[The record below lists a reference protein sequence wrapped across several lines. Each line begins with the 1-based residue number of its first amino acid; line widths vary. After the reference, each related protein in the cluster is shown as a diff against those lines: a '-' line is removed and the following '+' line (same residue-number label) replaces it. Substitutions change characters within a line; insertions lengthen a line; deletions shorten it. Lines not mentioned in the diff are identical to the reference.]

1 MECHICPMLLLIL
14 TLDSACANDRFF
26 ISAPN
31 VFHVGVK
38 EKVFVQMGEPPL
50 SSPVTL
56 YLENEDNGELMSE
69 KIPITCTENEP
80 IKTVELM
87 ISREKMSELLP
98 FKSAHPY
105 LLLMAESPSFSTRK
119 STRVL
124 VSQHRGYIFI
134 QTDQPIYNPTQKVM
148 YRIFTLD
155 HTLRPREENF
165 QMLIINAAGNRIM
178 KSLKTAKGGILS
190 HSFNIPDVSEMGTWK
205 IVAHYEGDEAHAA
218 TREFKVQKFVL
229 PSFQVTIGME
239 QSYLL
244 LNAPKLN
251 FTISALYSYGE
262 TVKGAYHC
270 RFGVITKGS
279 KDGQKM
285 KPVFI
290 RGLEL
295 TGSVQDGKATA
306 ILQTAELNKNLQD
319 QLEGKTLSDLE
330 QSGAELYLAVSVT
343 NIRSGELQEA
353 EVSIPII
360 SHIYTID
367 LSRTRSHFIP
377 GVPLDVVVVIRLPDG
392 SPAAGVPVEI
402 HVLTTQEKSSQA
414 TNQQGAVFAVFNI
427 PDAEVAVEVSVDGQ
441 QQRKVIQRAS
451 SPSDCF
457 LYLSFTNRIY
467 SVGESLTVTYQAVN
481 GPPNGFIYYMVFSRG
496 SLIKQHFLRAGT
508 TTIDNLLITPDMVP
522 SFRLIGYY
530 YNQRGD
536 IIADSVWVDVK
547 AECEKKVEVSS
558 KMHQFYPGKQAVLQ
572 FNLHG
577 QKAKVALLA
586 VDKAIYAL
594 NAHNKLTA
602 KQVFSSMQSYDLG
615 CSYGG
620 GSDAASTL
628 NDAGLSFISQST
640 ESVMREGLGCHS
652 HSVRQRRSLD
662 LQQEMMILK
671 SNFSSEKLQECC
683 VRGFSLI
690 PMKRTCEE
698 RANRISQVET
708 LLETDPLCAEAF
720 LECCRQ
726 GENLRQRLRQEDAKK
741 GLGRTANALEIEE
754 FFFDT
759 TNQYIRRYFPPSF
772 AFTTFDVNGEKS
784 YSLSLP
790 DSITTW
796 EIQAI
801 SLSATHGFCVAEPYE
816 LRTFKEVFV
825 SLRLPYSVK
834 KYEQIA
840 IEPVIY
846 NYGDNPVQLAVHME
860 QTKGLCS
867 PGSATSTAFVNITV
881 DPQSSSFVSFSAV
894 PMVTGTI
901 PIKIRLY
908 DIEQERGIDAIEKT
922 LNVWTEGIVQR
933 VEETRVVKLDGSG
946 TKSLTIDGN
955 LPDNTVPDSNSNI
968 FIKMEGDGF
977 GESSAQRLL
986 SPEGVAALLKL
997 PDGCGEQTM
1006 KKLAPTALALRY
1018 FDINQQWFKLPA
1030 GTRDVALQYTEE
1042 GYMRILTFKKA
1053 DGSYGAWTDW
1063 PSSTWL
1069 TGLVVKVL
1077 SLLAERQAVITGQ
1090 RQAKVVSE
1098 EEISHS
1104 VRYLLSVQND
1114 DGSFTDPHPVIHN
1127 EMQGGIRG
1135 KEEKASTTAFITIAL
1150 YRSLL
1155 FLKVEEQNNA
1165 EASILKS
1172 TTYLLSHLEEL
1183 EWPYAVAITTYCL
1196 SVCNKPNALRAWMK
1210 LERLATVGKDGC
1222 YMWGANAAEVADAIT
1237 VETTAYALLAAVALE
1252 KSERAESAACWLTS
1266 QENYGG
1272 GFEST
1277 QDTIVALEALSEYEL
1292 KKPPRTF
1299 TEVAAQFTV
1308 PGRTEKEDLSL
1319 ENRREKVEKEL
1330 KRMIGNNVNV
1340 LLTGHGEA
1348 KLKVVKAYHLLEPMD
1363 KCEQLSIKVT
1373 VEGKVK
1379 YTAKIMENYDYYG
1392 EDYSNDEAKEGR
1404 VPRSAIEWFD
1414 ARTRYRRDADP
1425 SPNSE
1430 NTVSYEV
1437 CVSLSRNLTG
1447 MAIADITLLSGFE
1460 AVTEDLDTLKLPPE
1474 QYISHYEISYGRVLI
1489 YFNKLEQDT
1498 CIAFD
1503 AIQRVPVSLL
1513 QPAPASFYDYYE
1525 PKRKCTVFY
1534 SAPQRSKMVSKLCSE
1549 DVCQCAERPCHKI
1562 KSVFEPVNGK
1572 KITLEDRSNHACFF
1586 PIADYGYIVEVVSV
1600 SVKSN
1605 FELYTT
1611 NVTEVLRAHGDMHV
1625 NVNDVRVFVKRLQ
1638 CKGQLQTGKRYLI
1651 LGKDGTTTDSNGKM
1665 QYLLESNTWV
1675 EQIPDERK
1683 CKRQSYRAACKGL
1696 NDFLSEYKINGC
1708 RQ

>member
-1 MECHICPMLLLIL
+1 MECHICPVLLLIL
-14 TLDSACANDRFF
+14 TLDSVCANDRFF

-38 EKVFVQMGEPPL
+38 EKVFVQMGESL
-50 SSPVTL
+50 LNRPVTL
-56 YLENEDNGELMSE
+56 HLENEIGGQVVSE
-69 KIPITCTENEP
+69 TITITCTENEP

-87 ISREKMSELLP
+87 IDREEMSKLP
-98 FKSAHPY
+98 VFKDHPY
-105 LLLMAESPSFSTRK
+105 LLLVAKSPSLSKK

-155 HTLRPREENF
+155 HTLRPHVEFF
-165 QMLIINAAGNRIM
+165 QISIINAAGNRIM
-178 KSLKTAKGGILS
+178 KSLKTANGGILS
-190 HSFNIPDVSEMGTWK
+190 GQFIIPDVSEMGTWK

-229 PSFQVTIGME
+229 PSFEVTIGME

-270 RFGVITKGS
+270 RFGVITKGF

-306 ILQTAELNKNLQD
+306 ILQTAELNKHLQD

-343 NIRSGELQEA
+343 NIQSGELQEA

-402 HVLTTQEKSSQA
+402 HVPTSQEKSSQA
-414 TNQQGAVFAVFNI
+414 TTNQQGAVFAVFNI

-467 SVGESLTVTYQAVN
+467 SVGESLTVTYLAIN

-496 SLIKQHFLRAGT
+496 SLIKQDFLRAGT
-508 TTIDNLLITPDMVP
+508 TTRDNLLITPDMVP

-558 KMHQFYPGKQAVLQ
+558 KMHQFYPGKQAVLE

-602 KQVFSSMQSYDLG
+602 KQVFSSMQSYDTG

-620 GSDAASTL
+620 GSNTDSTL
-628 NDAGLSFISQST
+628 NDAGLSLYLR
-640 ESVMREGLGCHS
+640 VGCHS
-652 HSVRQRRSLD
+652 HSARQRRSLD

-683 VRGFSLI
+683 VRGLSLI
-690 PMKRTCEE
+690 PMRRTCEE
-698 RANRISQVET
+698 RANRVSQVKA
-708 LLETDPLCAEAF
+708 DPLCAEAF

-726 GENLRQRLRQEDAKK
+726 GEKLRQRLRQEDAKK

-772 AFTTFDVNGEKS
+772 AFTTFDVNGKKS

-816 LRTFKEVFV
+816 FRTFKEVFV

-860 QTKGLCS
+860 QSKGLCS

-881 DPQSSSFVSFSAV
+881 EPQSSSFVSFSAV

-922 LNVWTEGIVQR
+922 LNVWTEGIVQT
-933 VEETRVVKLDGSG
+933 VEETVVVKLDGSG

-977 GESSAQRLL
+977 GESSALRLL

-997 PDGCGEQTM
+997 PGGCGEQTM
-1006 KKLAPTALALRY
+1006 RILAPTALALRY
-1018 FDINQQWFKLPA
+1018 LDINQQWFELPA
-1030 GTRDVALQYTEE
+1030 GTRDVALQNTEE
-1042 GYMRILTFKKA
+1042 GSMRILTFKKA
-1053 DGSYGAWTDW
+1053 DGSYGAWTFW

-1090 RQAKVVSE
+1090 QGRQAKVVSE
-1098 EEISHS
+1098 EDISHS
-1104 VRYLLSVQND
+1104 VRYLLAVQND
-1114 DGSFTDPHPVIHN
+1114 DGSFTDPHPVMDRD
-1127 EMQGGIRG
+1127 MQGGIRG
-1135 KEEKASTTAFITIAL
+1135 KEEEASTTAFITIAL
-1150 YRSLL
+1150 YRSLQ
-1155 FLKVEEQNNA
+1155 FLKVEEQNNTK
-1165 EASILKS
+1165 ASILKS

-1183 EWPYAVAITTYCL
+1183 KSPYAVAITTYCL
-1196 SVCNKPNALRAWMK
+1196 SVCLSVKEDALSAWAK
-1210 LERLATVGKDGC
+1210 LEGLATVGEDGC
-1222 YMWGANAAEVADAIT
+1222 HMWGANAEKVADAFT

-1252 KSERAESAACWLTS
+1252 KSKWAEGAACWLTS

-1272 GFEST
+1272 GFKST

-1292 KKPPRTF
+1292 KRPSRTF
-1299 TEVAAQFTV
+1299 TQVAAQFTI
-1308 PGRTEKEDLSL
+1308 PGRREKEDLSL
-1319 ENRREKVEKEL
+1319 ENRKEKVEKEL
-1330 KRMIGNNVNV
+1330 KKMIGNNINV
-1340 LLTGHGEA
+1340 LLTGQGEA

-1379 YTAKIMENYDYYG
+1379 YTARIMENYDYYD

-1425 SPNSE
+1425 SPDSE
-1430 NTVSYEV
+1430 NTVSYKV
-1437 CVSLSRNLTG
+1437 CVSYSLSRNLTG

-1489 YFNKLEQDT
+1489 YFNNLEQDT

-1503 AIQRVPVSLL
+1503 AIQRVPVGLL

-1525 PKRKCTVFY
+1525 PNRKCTVFY

-1586 PIADYGYIVEVVSV
+1586 PIADYGYAVEVVSV

-1675 EQIPDERK
+1675 EQRPDERK